1 MLSKSQSTMV
11 GTPSTSTTSSE
22 DDDIDMWAGFKT
34 ELATN
39 QVKTG
44 AAFQGALSKF
54 VAENKRVQQQHGEGD
69 VHEQRILRRGS
80 SLGAAIKQ
88 TWAGVEEKKDD
99 GVSSEMWAPAENH
112 YRRFLRKKESYQNVI
127 RGDVRSF
134 CGGVDIDSLNDEDAS
149 DYKEEANLNV
159 IGQELL
165 VNWGEGPCED
175 DDSEE
180 KSITS
185 QLSDLTIDDD
195 EVTSG
200 VLKFR
205 ARIRRLSIA
214 EDVEED
220 GEEEED
226 EGEEEDN
233 EEVSSVLRKSLLKDL
248 MTLENAE

>member
-1 MLSKSQSTMV
+1 MLV
-11 GTPSTSTTSSE
+11 SE
-22 DDDIDMWAGFKT
+22 DDDMWAGFKT

-88 TWAGVEEKKDD
+88 TWAGVAEKKDD
-99 GVSSEMWAPAENH
+99 GVSSEMWAPDENH
-112 YRRFLRKKESYQNVI
+112 YRGFLRKKESYQNVI

-220 GEEEED
+220 GEDEEKEEDD
-226 EGEEEDN
+226 EGEEA
-233 EEVSSVLRKSLLKDL
+233 VSSVLRKSLLKDL
-248 MTLENAE
+248 VTLENAE

>member
-1 MLSKSQSTMV
+1 MV

-88 TWAGVEEKKDD
+88 TWAGVAEKKDD
-99 GVSSEMWAPAENH
+99 GVSSEMWAPDENH
-112 YRRFLRKKESYQNVI
+112 YRGFLRKKESYQNVI

-134 CGGVDIDSLNDEDAS
+134 CGGVDIDSLNDDNDEDAS

-195 EVTSG
+195 EVISG

-220 GEEEED
+220 GEDEEKEEDD
-226 EGEEEDN
+226 EGEEA
-233 EEVSSVLRKSLLKDL
+233 VSSVLRKSLLKDL